1 MSTTELIDNIKNG
14 DNVTANKTF
23 DRVKELR
30 EKTGLGLMDCK
41 KALEEANGDLDLAIE
56 ELRKSSGLK
65 ASKKSSRSAADG
77 LIGIKSFEGKSFM
90 VEINCE
96 TDFVARDDSFNSFM
110 QEVLEIVSSNRDK
123 SLEELLEEG
132 IEEKRE
138 KLVQKLGENIVVRRI
153 AASVDNADSSGVYLH
168 SNNKIGTIISLK
180 EGTEE
185 LAKDIAMHAA
195 ATDPMAISPSDISQD
210 VIDKEREIYVAQSE
224 ESGKPA
230 EIVEKMIEGKIRK
243 FLSEVS
249 LTEQEFVKDP
259 TIKIND
265 LLKNNNASIVGFTRF
280 EVGEGI
286 EVEKVDFASEVMS
299 QIEG

>member
-1 MSTTELIDNIKNG
+1 MSNIS
-14 DNVTANKTF
+14 ASQ
-23 DRVKELR
+23 VKELR

-41 KALEEANGDLDLAIE
+41 KALEEANGDLDLAVE
-56 ELRKSSGLK
+56 ELRKTSGLK

-77 LIGIKSFEGKSFM
+77 LIGIKSFDGKSFM

-96 TDFVARDDSFNSFM
+96 TDFVARDDSFNLFM
-110 QEVLEIVSSNRDK
+110 QEVLEIVSTNGDK
-123 SLEELLEEG
+123 SLEELLKSG

-138 KLVQKLGENIVVRRI
+138 KLVQKLGENIVVRRVT
-153 AASVDNADSSGVYLH
+153 ASVDNSDSAGVYLH

-180 EGTEE
+180 GGTEE
-185 LAKDIAMHAA
+185 VAKDIAMHAA
-195 ATDPMAISPSDISQD
+195 ATDPMAISPSDIPED
-210 VIDKEREIYVAQSE
+210 VIEKEREIYKAQSE

-230 EIVEKMIEGKIRK
+230 DIVEKMIEGKVRK

-249 LTEQEFVKDP
+249 LTEQDFVKDP
-259 TIKIND
+259 GLKIND
-265 LLKNNNASIVGFTRF
+265 ILKDNDASIIGFTRF

>member
-1 MSTTELIDNIKNG
+1 MTNIS
-14 DNVTANKTF
+14 ASQ
-23 DRVKELR
+23 VKELR

-41 KALEEANGDLDLAIE
+41 KALEEANGDLDLAVE
-56 ELRKSSGLK
+56 ELRKTSGLK

-77 LIGIKSFEGKSFM
+77 LIGIKSLEGKSFM

-110 QEVLEIVSSNRDK
+110 QEVLEIVSSNKDK

-153 AASVDNADSSGVYLH
+153 SASEDSADSSGVYLH
-168 SNNKIGTIISLK
+168 SNNKIGAIISLK
-180 EGTEE
+180 GGTEE
-185 LAKDIAMHAA
+185 VAKDIAMHAA
-195 ATDPMAISPSDISQD
+195 ATDPMAISPSDIAQD
-210 VIDKEREIYVAQSE
+210 VIDKEREIYKAQSE

-230 EIVEKMIEGKIRK
+230 DIVEKMIEGKIRK

-249 LTEQEFVKDP
+249 LTEQDFVKDP
-259 TIKIND
+259 SIKIND
-265 LLKNNNASIVGFTRF
+265 ILKNNNANIVGFTRF

>member
-1 MSTTELIDNIKNG
+1 MSNIS
-14 DNVTANKTF
+14 ASQ
-23 DRVKELR
+23 VKELR

-41 KALEEANGDLDLAIE
+41 KALKEANGDLDLAVE

-77 LIGIKSFEGKSFM
+77 LIGIKSTAGKSFM

-96 TDFVARDDSFNSFM
+96 TDFVARDDSFNLFM

-123 SLEELLEEG
+123 SLEELLELG

-138 KLVQKLGENIVVRRI
+138 KLVQKLGENIVVRRVT
-153 AASVDNADSSGVYLH
+153 ASVDNADSSGVYLH

-180 EGTEE
+180 GGTEE
-185 LAKDIAMHAA
+185 VAKDIAMHAA
-195 ATDPMAISPSDISQD
+195 ATDPMAISPSDIPND
-210 VIDKEREIYVAQSE
+210 VIEKEKEIYKAQSE
-224 ESGKPA
+224 DSGKP
-230 EIVEKMIEGKIRK
+230 EDIVEKMVEGKIRK

-249 LTEQEFVKDP
+249 LTEQDFVKDP
-259 TIKIND
+259 GVKIND
-265 LLKNNNASIVGFTRF
+265 ILTESNASIIGFTRF

>member
-1 MSTTELIDNIKNG
+1 MSNIS
-14 DNVTANKTF
+14 ASQ
-23 DRVKELR
+23 VKELR

-41 KALEEANGDLDLAIE
+41 KALEEANGDIDLAVE
-56 ELRKSSGLK
+56 ELRKTSGLK

-77 LIGIKSFEGKSFM
+77 LIGIKSSDGKSFM

-96 TDFVARDDSFNSFM
+96 TDFVARDDSFNLFM
-110 QEVLEIVSSNRDK
+110 QEVLEIVSTNGDK
-123 SLEELLEEG
+123 SLEELLKSG

-138 KLVQKLGENIVVRRI
+138 KLVQKLGENIVVRR
-153 AASVDNADSSGVYLH
+153 ATASVDNADSSGIYLH

-180 EGTEE
+180 GGTEE
-185 LAKDIAMHAA
+185 VAKDIAMHAA
-195 ATDPMAISPSDISQD
+195 ATDPMAISPSDIPED
-210 VIDKEREIYVAQSE
+210 VIEKEREIYKAQSE

-230 EIVEKMIEGKIRK
+230 DIVEKMIEGKVRK

-249 LTEQEFVKDP
+249 LTEQDFVKDP
-259 TIKIND
+259 GLKIND
-265 LLKNNNASIVGFTRF
+265 ILKDNDASIIGFTRF

>member
-1 MSTTELIDNIKNG
+1 MSNIS
-14 DNVTANKTF
+14 ASQ
-23 DRVKELR
+23 VKELR

-41 KALEEANGDLDLAIE
+41 KALEEANGDLDLAVE
-56 ELRKSSGLK
+56 ELRKTSGLK

-77 LIGIKSFEGKSFM
+77 LIGIKTSEGKSFM

-96 TDFVARDDSFNSFM
+96 TDFVARDDSFNLFM
-110 QEVLEIVSSNRDK
+110 QEVLEIVSTNGDK
-123 SLEELLEEG
+123 SLEELLKSG

-138 KLVQKLGENIVVRRI
+138 KLVQKLGENIVVRR
-153 AASVDNADSSGVYLH
+153 ATASLDKADSSGIYLH

-180 EGTEE
+180 GGTEE
-185 LAKDIAMHAA
+185 VAKDIAMHAA
-195 ATDPMAISPSDISQD
+195 ATDPMAISPSDIPED
-210 VIDKEREIYVAQSE
+210 VIEKEREIYKAQSE

-230 EIVEKMIEGKIRK
+230 DIIEKMIEGKIRK

-249 LTEQEFVKDP
+249 LTEQDFVKDP
-259 TIKIND
+259 GLKIND
-265 LLKNNNASIVGFTRF
+265 ILKDNDASIIGFTRF

>member
-1 MSTTELIDNIKNG
+1 MTNIS
-14 DNVTANKTF
+14 ASQ
-23 DRVKELR
+23 VKELR

-41 KALEEANGDLDLAIE
+41 KALEEANGDLDLAVE
-56 ELRKSSGLK
+56 ELRKTSGLK

-77 LIGIKSFEGKSFM
+77 LIGIKSLEGKSFM

-110 QEVLEIVSSNRDK
+110 QEVLEILSSNGDK
-123 SLEELLEEG
+123 SLEELLEAG
-132 IEEKRE
+132 IEDKRE

-153 AASVDNADSSGVYLH
+153 TASEDNADSSGVYLH

-180 EGTEE
+180 GGTEE
-185 LAKDIAMHAA
+185 VAKDIAMHAA

-210 VIDKEREIYVAQSE
+210 VIEKEREIYKAQSE

-249 LTEQEFVKDP
+249 LTEQDFVKDP
-259 TIKIND
+259 NTKIND
-265 LLKNNNASIVGFTRF
+265 LLKNSNASIIGFRRF

>member
-1 MSTTELIDNIKNG
+1 MSNIS
-14 DNVTANKTF
+14 ASQ
-23 DRVKELR
+23 VKELR

-41 KALEEANGDLDLAIE
+41 KALEEANGDLDLAVE
-56 ELRKSSGLK
+56 GLRKTSGLK

-77 LIGIKSFEGKSFM
+77 LIGIKSFDGKSFM

-96 TDFVARDDSFNSFM
+96 TDFVARDDSFNLFM
-110 QEVLEIVSSNRDK
+110 QEVLEIVSTNGDK
-123 SLEELLEEG
+123 SLEELLKSG

-138 KLVQKLGENIVVRRI
+138 KLVQKLGENIVVRR
-153 AASVDNADSSGVYLH
+153 ATASVDNSDSSGVYLH

-180 EGTEE
+180 GGTEE
-185 LAKDIAMHAA
+185 VAKDIAMHAA
-195 ATDPMAISPSDISQD
+195 ATDPMAISPSDIPED
-210 VIDKEREIYVAQSE
+210 VIEKEREIYKAQSE

-230 EIVEKMIEGKIRK
+230 DIVEKMIEGKIRK

-249 LTEQEFVKDP
+249 LTEQDFVKDP
-259 TIKIND
+259 GLKIND
-265 LLKNNNASIVGFTRF
+265 ILKDNDASIIGFTRF